1 MFTAANWFEPWN
13 TQKLYQDKV
22 KVATTCAPNSPIKE
36 AGVVCGPIVRLRF
49 VDYESGLYHASILI
63 ITRNGSREG
72 APRVEYVTGP
82 AFATG
87 LREGQE
93 LSLDHGEF
101 EPTMFHTEKF
111 DRSDVQFFRYT
122 VTLPLTDYEQMVRY
136 VINGDAELHYRF
148 FIPSADVNF
157 NVIAYSCNGFTV
169 STDTTSFRGSMWYD
183 ILTKHSGVHYNV
195 MLGGGD
201 QIYSDGI
208 SLFCEKVK
216 EWVETKDP
224 TKKYRMKAD
233 EAFKENLNHFYL
245 KEYLE
250 WYGYGHWKGSTDKS
264 KTTQACFPLA
274 LATIPSINIWDDHD
288 TIDGWGSY
296 SDSLMNTE
304 VFNAIGNSSYIYY
317 MLFQHHVALNEKE
330 AYLDDRM
337 WVLGK
342 NPGPFIPELAH
353 SVFTRVGPTMAM
365 LGLDC
370 RTERKVKTIMT
381 RESYEL
387 AFERLVKEVK
397 RQKFDHLLLML
408 GVPIAYPRMVLLEWL
423 FTSRILYPLKFLSRK
438 GIIAPGF
445 VNEFNG
451 EVELLDDL
459 DDHWCARHHKRE
471 RNWLL
476 ARLQD
481 FGAKYGV
488 RITIL
493 SGDVHLA
500 SMGRFRSKQHK
511 HHLLQSSETEKANAE
526 VDKEPENDERL
537 MINVISSAVTNA
549 PPPAAVAKVLQKRT
563 PIHHFDRET
572 DEDAVPLFNYE
583 TTGDHH
589 RSQTCFLPHRNW
601 SDIIPVKN
609 VLANDSLNDI
619 FHLKLGDRLEP
630 GMVQKDT
637 GLQIKE
643 EVKSRAGR
651 THPNPS
657 YPVTKKGVMA
667 TIHVETDST
676 NMDSKTTAYSMPIPE
691 LCITKEKLS
700 HAGLK
705 HLAENTSMPSG

>member
-1 MFTAANWFEPWN
+1 MANVGSWFEPWD
-13 TQKLYQDKV
+13 TEKLYQEKV
-22 KVATTCAPNSPIKE
+22 KSATTCADNSPIKK
-36 AGVVCGPIVRLRF
+36 GGIVCGPIVRLRY
-49 VDYESGLYHASILI
+49 VDYEAGLYHASILLV
-63 ITRNGSREG
+63 TRNGTREG
-72 APRVEYVTGP
+72 APKVDYVTGP
-82 AFATG
+82 ASASD
-87 LREGQE
+87 LKEEQE
-93 LSLDHGEF
+93 LSLCDGEF
-101 EPTMFHTEKF
+101 EPIMFHTETF
-111 DRSDVQFFRYT
+111 ENSDVHFFRYT
-122 VTLPLTDYEQMVRY
+122 VTLPLTNYEQMVRY
-136 VINGDAELHYRF
+136 IVDGNAELHYRF
-148 FIPSADVNF
+148 FIPSEKVNF
-157 NVIAYSCNGFTV
+157 NVIAYSCNGFTA
-169 STDTTSFRGSMWYD
+169 STDTTSFKGSMWFD
-183 ILTKHSGVHYNV
+183 ILNKHSGAHYNV

-233 EAFKENLNHFYL
+233 SAFKDDVNHFYL
-245 KEYLE
+245 REYLE
-250 WYGYGHWKGSTDKS
+250 WYGYGHWRGSTEKS
-264 KTTQACFPLA
+264 KTTQGCFPLA

-296 SDSLMNTE
+296 SDGLMKTD
-304 VFNAIGNSSYIYY
+304 VFSAVGQSSYKYY
-317 MLFQHHVALNEKE
+317 MLFQHHVGLNEEE
-330 AYLDDRM
+330 AYLEDNG

-353 SVFTRVGPTMAM
+353 SVFTRVGPTMAV

-387 AFERLVKEVK
+387 AFERLVSEVK
-397 RQKFDHLLLML
+397 KQKFDHLLLML
-408 GVPIAYPRMVLLEWL
+408 GVPIAYPRMVFLEWL
-423 FTSRILYPLKFLSRK
+423 FTSPLLYPLKVLSRK
-438 GIIAPGF
+438 GILAPGF

-500 SMGRFRSKQHK
+500 SVGRFRSKQHR
-511 HHLLQSSETEKANAE
+511 HHLMPSSETQKRN
-526 VDKEPENDERL
+526 VSIDQEPENDVRL
-537 MINVISSAVTNA
+537 MLNVISSAVTNA
-549 PPPAAVAKVLQKRT
+549 PPPAAVAKVLQKKT

-572 DEDAVPLFNYE
+572 DEDAVPIFNYE
-583 TTGDHH
+583 TTGQHH

-601 SDIIPVKN
+601 SDIIPVEN
-609 VLANDSLNDI
+609 VLNNEYLNKL
-619 FHLKLGDRLEP
+619 FRLKLGDRLEP
-630 GMVQKDT
+630 GMVQDGVGLTRKDAT
-637 GLQIKE
+637 NSGAA
-643 EVKSRAGR
+643 RG
-651 THPNPS
+651 HHNPS
-657 YPVTKKGVMA
+657 YPVTERGVMA
-667 TIHVETDST
+667 TIHVETEST
-676 NMDSKTTAYSMPIPE
+676 NSNSKTTAYSIPVPE
-691 LCITKEKLS
+691 LRITKDNLS

-705 HLAENTSMPSG
+705 HLAENTSIC